1 MRACLRLFLAFAF
14 VLPCGTALAQNLV
27 SGGATLPA
35 PLYQDAMAD
44 LPGGGL
50 QPYAGAGSVAGLRA
64 FLLND
69 PGAFNRDVYKR
80 QG

>member
-35 PLYQDAMAD
+35 PLYQDAMAC
-44 LPGGGL
+44 
-50 QPYAGAGSVAGLRA
+50 
-64 FLLND
+64 LLYTSSMEVI
-69 PGAFNRDVYKR
+69 PPSMVLL
-80 QG
+80 